1 MALFFEVYARY
12 KMAALFI
19 QETCIAQGLKNPRVL
34 EIGSNGINHIAEF
47 LPDVVLIPSNY
58 KKENLS
64 RMPDTFVEADA
75 TDLNMFEDEAFDFV
89 ISLCVLE
96 HVPPEFHKAFFLET
110 YRVAKFGVFHAAP
123 FDDDFIILAEKD
135 VSEFHKSLFGVKHR
149 WIEEH
154 LSTGHPNWE
163 NISGILNAYN
173 FDYCMLR
180 TIDIN
185 VWEQMYHLALLSMSM
200 APNLQNYINAYYNER
215 IFPQDISERGLMTNI
230 YIAKSGVTSVQ
241 LNRSILQNFRNTN
254 QYKHDVSNFTNQIH
268 NLIRL
273 HMQSEIVKNSPSKWR
288 SVLDFC
294 DYTLTRQDTIYLY
307 GVTPHLV
314 AWHNKIKSLRP
325 DIPVVVVDAYKDG
338 DIRDI
343 GAKHSSIINKPQKDM
358 LSGKFIVVF
367 PDTWQ
372 AEIFGYLE
380 SMGSNPVFYS
390 DI

>member
-1 MALFFEVYARY
+1 
-12 KMAALFI
+12 
-19 QETCIAQGLKNPRVL
+19 
-34 EIGSNGINHIAEF
+34 
-47 LPDVVLIPSNY
+47 
-58 KKENLS
+58 
-64 RMPDTFVEADA
+64 
-75 TDLNMFEDEAFDFV
+75 
-89 ISLCVLE
+89 
-96 HVPPEFHKAFFLET
+96 
-110 YRVAKFGVFHAAP
+110 
-123 FDDDFIILAEKD
+123 
-135 VSEFHKSLFGVKHR
+135 
-149 WIEEH
+149 
-154 LSTGHPNWE
+154 
-163 NISGILNAYN
+163 
-173 FDYCMLR
+173 
-180 TIDIN
+180 
-185 VWEQMYHLALLSMSM
+185 
-200 APNLQNYINAYYNER
+200 
-215 IFPQDISERGLMTNI
+215 
-230 YIAKSGVTSVQ
+230 
-241 LNRSILQNFRNTN
+241 
-254 QYKHDVSNFTNQIH
+254 
-268 NLIRL
+268 
-273 HMQSEIVKNSPSKWR
+273 MQSEIVKNSPSKWR